1 MWQHNLNI
9 KEAKEKDKM
18 KERVMFGYLKRK
30 EACRRAVRNFLQEEK
45 GASDIVAILL
55 VIVILIAV
63 AAIFREQ
70 LIKAVTGVFENL
82 MEVLGID

>member
-1 MWQHNLNI
+1 MG
-9 KEAKEKDKM
+9 
-18 KERVMFGYLKRK
+18 ERLAMGYLKGRMALMKALRNLGK
-30 EACRRAVRNFLQEEK
+30 EER

-70 LIKAVTGVFENL
+70 LIAAVTGVFEKL
-82 MEVLGID
+82 MEALGL

>member
-1 MWQHNLNI
+1 
-9 KEAKEKDKM
+9 M

-70 LIKAVTGVFENL
+70 LIKAVTGVFEKL

>member
-1 MWQHNLNI
+1 M
-9 KEAKEKDKM
+9 KEKLLIGWLRTK
-18 KERVMFGYLKRK
+18 L
-30 EACRRAVRNFLQEEK
+30 ACREALESFAEEEK

-70 LIKAVTGVFENL
+70 LMNAVTGVFEKL
-82 MEVLGID
+82 MEALGL

>member
-1 MWQHNLNI
+1 MRDKLMVAYLRRKMAFLEAMENFG
-9 KEAKEKDKM
+9 KE
-18 KERVMFGYLKRK
+18 ER
-30 EACRRAVRNFLQEEK
+30 

-70 LIKAVTGVFENL
+70 LTELTEKVFTKLGTELGV
-82 MEVLGID
+82 